1 MEVDKPKQKRTYTK
15 RKQVKQEPEKQEP
28 EKQEPDNLD
37 LEILKKYPDVDNIE
51 HPELKNKVLN
61 VLKGI
66 F

>member
-28 EKQEPDNLD
+28 EKQEPDKLD
-37 LEILKKYPDVDNIE
+37 SETLKNYPDINNIE
-51 HPELKNKVLN
+51 HPDVKNKVLN

>member
-15 RKQVKQEPEKQEP
+15 RKQVTQEP
-28 EKQEPDNLD
+28 EKQEPDKLD
-37 LEILKKYPDVDNIE
+37 SETLKNYPDVNNIE
-51 HPELKNKVLN
+51 HPEVKNKVLN